1 MEENVQ
7 AVPRDI
13 DTVTREICE
22 IKSRVQSLALMYA
35 VEIGRRLAEAKEMLP
50 HGEWG
55 KWLSEKV
62 DFAPRTAQRLMLAAE
77 EFGGREAPSLLIFS
91 KTTPVSY
98 LPYTKA
104 LELLALP
111 AEERGEFA
119 AEHDL
124 SDMTRKEIADAVRER
139 DEARRETAEAEKRAR
154 AAEEAVQASKELQ
167 DKLAAAE
174 RAAEAAR
181 KDLADAKKCAE
192 KQVKDA
198 CASARREAQA
208 EACKKA
214 EKELEDARK
223 KAAEAIKTQE
233 EAAAAAAQAKAR
245 ADALE
250 KKLKMA
256 SPALALFRSR
266 FEDLQAEVQR
276 LRSMLT
282 TIRQDDQD
290 TAAKLTAAL
299 AAYFESEAKKT

>member
-1 MEENVQ
+1 MTVFEKIKEQQ
-7 AVPRDI
+7 AECKGRPAWYVGEQLADI
-13 DTVTREICE
+13 CRND
-22 IKSRVQSLALMYA
+22 
-35 VEIGRRLAEAKEMLP
+35 P
-50 HGEWG
+50 H
-55 KWLSEKV
+55 
-62 DFAPRTAQRLMLAAE
+62 AAE
-77 EFGGREAPSLLIFS
+77 IVEQ
-91 KTTPVSY
+91 
-98 LPYTKA
+98 
-104 LELLALP
+104 
-111 AEERGEFA
+111 
-119 AEHDL
+119 DL
-124 SDMTRKEIADAVRER
+124 TVPEMSI
-139 DEARRETAEAEKRAR
+139 
-154 AAEEAVQASKELQ
+154 Q
-167 DKLAAAE
+167 AAAE